1 MSRGAVIMFLAPVY
15 GPAFWGVLD
24 HLMLGGVQFCTFF
37 LGGVQIRIFQ
47 VSSMSIIGSK
57 DLLFQT
63 EPPIYVFFA
72 MDLLAVAAD
81 VHGPALGCEE

>member
-1 MSRGAVIMFLAPVY
+1 
-15 GPAFWGVLD
+15 
-24 HLMLGGVQFCTFF
+24 
-37 LGGVQIRIFQ
+37 
-47 VSSMSIIGSK
+47 MSIIGSK
-57 DLLFQT
+57 DLLFET